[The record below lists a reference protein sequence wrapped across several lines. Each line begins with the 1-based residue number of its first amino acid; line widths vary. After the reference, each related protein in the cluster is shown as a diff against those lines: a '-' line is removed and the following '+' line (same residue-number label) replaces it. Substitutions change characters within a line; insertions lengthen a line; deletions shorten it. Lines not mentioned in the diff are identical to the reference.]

1 MASGMAGSVFLKDME
16 PDRTLEI
23 KPCCKCKSSNFKLD
37 YFYKAKA
44 TGDYTFLWELEGFF
58 VKPRCGDCGNTPK
71 FRYFD
76 KAESAIIFWNE
87 DF

>member
-1 MASGMAGSVFLKDME
+1 ME

-23 KPCCKCKSSNFKLD
+23 KLCSKCGSTHFVLD

-44 TGDYTFLWELEGFF
+44 TNEFTFLWELEGFF
-58 VKPRCGDCGNTPK
+58 IRPRCGDCGNTPK

-76 KAESAIIFWNE
+76 KVELAIIFWNE
-87 DF
+87 GF